1 MHDQI
6 QTRLLRWA
14 GLFLLIQS
22 VILTLA
28 PAVREHSWNVD
39 YRLSH
44 WIGLSIWAILMG
56 VANQVTRKQLP
67 ERDPYLLPAAAL
79 LSGWGLLTIWRI
91 DESFGIRQVIW
102 LGVSVLVFVS
112 ALYLPQNLL
121 FFRRYK
127 YILLSG
133 GFLITALTLLLG
145 TNPMGAGPR
154 LWLGCCGVYFQ
165 PSEPLKLLLVIYLSA
180 YLADRVNI
188 QSSSSRNTL
197 LIPTLAVM
205 GVALLL
211 LLVQRDL
218 GTASIFI
225 CIFTIIIF
233 LAAGKRRILFGAV
246 FFLALALFV
255 GYFYIDIIHI
265 RVEGWLNPWADPSGQ
280 SYQIVQSLLAVANGG
295 TIGRGPGLGSPSLV
309 PVSISDFIYAAIAEE
324 TGLAGTIGLLAT
336 IWLILARGLIS
347 SLRAADRFRR
357 YLAAG
362 VVTYLGTQSLL
373 IIGGNLRLV
382 PLTGVTLPFV
392 SYGGSSLLTSFI
404 ALYILLVTSNL
415 EDSEP
420 TLLHD
425 PRPYTFLAGI
435 LALGLAVSA
444 LATAWWAVIRAPD
457 LLNRTDNPRRA
468 IADRYVPRGELVDR
482 DNQPIDITEGESG
495 SYTRIYLYP
504 ELAPITG
511 YTHPI
516 YGQAGLEATFDDY
529 LRGLQGN
536 PASLLWWDR
545 LIYGTPPPGLDV
557 RLSLSL
563 DLQSK
568 ADQLLGGHRGAIIL
582 INAKT
587 GEILSMASHPSFDPN
602 KLDEEVEALSQA
614 KDSSGPLV
622 NRATQGLY
630 PIGTAMLPLIR
641 AKFGETQASDTML
654 KAYFQKLELYQA
666 PRINMPVAFDTTNP
680 SIENLRVSP
689 LQVALA
695 ASALSNQG
703 MIAVPSIATAVNTPE
718 QGWVVISSAETLPIE
733 ALQTEAAN
741 EAALAFILEGKPF
754 WSHVG
759 QASESKDTVITWFL
773 GGTLPS
779 WSGAPLTVV
788 VTLEENNTF
797 LAKYIG
803 ENILDAATSR

>member
-14 GLFLLIQS
+14 GIFLLIQS
-22 VILTLA
+22 TILTLA
-28 PAVREHSWNVD
+28 PAVRERSWDVD

-44 WIGLSIWAILMG
+44 WVGLIAWAVFMTAAHRASI
-56 VANQVTRKQLP
+56 KHLP

-79 LSGWGLLTIWRI
+79 LSGWGLLTIWRL
-91 DESFGIRQVIW
+91 DETFGIRQTIW
-102 LGVSVLVFVS
+102 LGLSVTGFILAMS
-112 ALYLPQNLL
+112 LPQNL
-121 FFRRYK
+121 FFLRRYK
-127 YILLSG
+127 YVLLG
-133 GFLITALTLLLG
+133 GGLLITALTLLLG
-145 TNPMGAGPR
+145 TNPLGVGPR

-180 YLADRVNI
+180 YLADRINI
-188 QSSSSRNTL
+188 RSSSLSL
-197 LIPTLAVM
+197 LVPTLVVT

-225 CIFTIIIF
+225 CIFTVIIF
-233 LAAGKRRILFGAV
+233 LSTGRRRLLFGAV
-246 FFLALALFV
+246 FFLALALFL
-255 GYFYIDIIHI
+255 GYFFIDIIRI
-265 RVEGWLNPWADPSGQ
+265 RVEGWLDPWADPSGQ

-295 TIGRGPGLGSPSLV
+295 TIGRGPGLGSPLLV
-309 PVSISDFIYAAIAEE
+309 PVAISDFIYAAIAEE
-324 TGLAGTIGLLAT
+324 TGLAGTIGLLGT
-336 IWLILARGLIS
+336 IWLLLARGMIS

-362 VVTYLGTQSLL
+362 VVTYLGIQSLL

-404 ALYILLVTSNL
+404 ALFILLTISNL

-420 TLLHD
+420 TQLQD
-425 PRPYTFLAGI
+425 PKPYTFLAGL
-435 LALGLAVSA
+435 LALGLATSA
-444 LATAWWAVIRAPD
+444 LTTAWWAVIRAPD

-482 DNQPIDITEGESG
+482 DNQPINITEGESG
-495 SYTRIYLYP
+495 TYQRVYVYT

-516 YGQAGLEATFDDY
+516 YGQAGLEATLDDY

-545 LIYGTPPPGLDV
+545 LVYGTPPPGLDV

-563 DLQSK
+563 ALQSK
-568 ADQLLGGHRGAIIL
+568 ADQLLGGHSGAIL
-582 INAKT
+582 LMNAET
-587 GEILSMASHPSFDPN
+587 GEILAMASHPTYDPN
-602 KLDEEVEALSQA
+602 KLDEEGEALSQA
-614 KDSSGPLV
+614 TNSAAPLV

-641 AKFGETQASDTML
+641 ANFGETQPTDNEL
-654 KAYFQKLELYQA
+654 KAYYQKLGLYQA
-666 PRINMPVAFDTTNP
+666 PQINMPVAYDTENP
-680 SIENLRVSP
+680 SAYELRVSP
-689 LQVALA
+689 LQISLA
-695 ASALSNQG
+695 ASVLSNHG
-703 MIAVPSIATAVNTPE
+703 MMVVPSIATAVNTPE
-718 QGWVVISSAETLPIE
+718 QGWVVLSTAESRPVEMIQ
-733 ALQTEAAN
+733 AGAAD
-741 EAALAFILEGKPF
+741 EAALSFILEGKPF

-759 QASESKDTVITWFL
+759 QASGSNDTVVTWFL

-803 ENILDAATSR
+803 ENLLDTATSR